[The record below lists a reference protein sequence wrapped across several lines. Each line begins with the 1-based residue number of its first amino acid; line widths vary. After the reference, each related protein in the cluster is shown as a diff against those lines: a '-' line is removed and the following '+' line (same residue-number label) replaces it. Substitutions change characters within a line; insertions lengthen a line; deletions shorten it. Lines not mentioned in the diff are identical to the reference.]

1 MIIVLFSGMIPP
13 HSGASSIYPGPL
25 LPFPPGGGPGG
36 DMDMP
41 GGGPPRPPTPESP
54 STSTSRSGNI
64 WK

>member
-1 MIIVLFSGMIPP
+1 MIPP

-54 STSTSRSGNI
+54 STSTSRSGNRR
-64 WK
+64 K